1 MGVCV
6 RDKSPID
13 VGLEVAEVGV
23 SETHLPAT
31 RDDPDG
37 HDLLPA
43 AMLARC
49 EQKGGRLA
57 MQDHSGGVRTFMVSS
72 DCS

>member
-1 MGVCV
+1 M

-23 SETHLPAT
+23 SETHLPAIM
-31 RDDPDG
+31 DEPDG
-37 HDLLPA
+37 HDLPPA

-49 EQKGGRLA
+49 A
-57 MQDHSGGVRTFMVSS
+57 
-72 DCS
+72 